1 MNKILSTYT
10 LLLSIFLISS
20 CTYKPIFSETSYN
33 FTINEIIFTGE
44 KDINKI
50 IKKRLNLI
58 KNNNEV
64 DKRGYNLLINSIQN
78 KIIVSKNSKGDPQ
91 KFELVLTTY
100 FEIRDDSKLLFK
112 SEIEKNNIY
121 NNVTDKFKLEQDER
135 VIIENL
141 SEKIS
146 EVIISSIINL
156 NDS

>member
-33 FTINEIIFTGE
+33 FTINEIVFTGE

-58 KNNNEV
+58 KKNNEL
-64 DKRGYNLLINSIQN
+64 DKRAYDLLINSIQN

-100 FEIRDDSKLLFK
+100 FEIRDNSKLLFK

-121 NNVTDKFKLEQDER
+121 NNVSDKFKLEQNEK

-156 NDS
+156 NDN